1 MKNKIL
7 ILFFISCLLVANY
20 AHTQDGNAE
29 KKYRWPL
36 DINNGYSSS
45 FQEFRSNHFHAGI
58 DLRTFQTTGH
68 PVYAIA
74 DGCIIRLRMVKTGS
88 GKSLYLK
95 HADGNT
101 SVYFHLDRFEK
112 NLETLVKQVQQSKGV
127 KYFGDFYPQEPLCYK
142 QGQVIAYS
150 GETGYGFPHLHLEI
164 KDPGQF
170 TLNPFPLLELPSRDK
185 NAPVLK
191 GILLR
196 NRGSSPINGEIGEF
210 NFPFKRDRYNH
221 YVISRPLVV
230 AGPFDLVLNAR
241 DITDSG
247 RYAAPY
253 EISAAIDEHDYFD
266 LKFDRFSWD
275 DNNQLGFVYDM
286 LYSNPSAFYYNL
298 FSQEGFSLESKKIPL
313 RGVVDSLDYGPHKL
327 KIQVKDNYENEST
340 GELTFYKIKKPEL
353 ELSGCSV
360 AGNEMRFRIEKLEA
374 EAADAVSITLKD
386 SRERTVYTGQLKQTV
401 ISQPKE
407 FVLKGSFAGV
417 YFIDFN
423 FIKERIPYFKKRFL
437 LQEQWLSSI
446 TDIDFETF
454 LNHDEVFI
462 KILSP
467 ALAPDNLR
475 LTVVQGPESREINAE
490 SSAGSIYFRFTP
502 LNLTNK
508 VLLNFA
514 LYKGGEKVAEIQ
526 KSIALVYL
534 KKGETQDFKYEE
546 FGAEFESRAV
556 YEPRALLME
565 EKNFPSE
572 YPVLSRQISLS
583 PYYFAFLDTVNYTFQ
598 KDLPNP
604 QQVGIFK
611 YEVRLKR
618 WSYKNTIYDRTAKTY
633 RHTALTSGVY
643 ALLRD
648 IFPPRVFLR
657 KPRSQHRGSLGRLD
671 IAMTDGGKG
680 INDDTLKVRL
690 NGVLLDVDY
699 DPDWRAV
706 YIEDENL
713 KPLKIGK
720 NVLEVEV
727 RDYAGNK
734 TARTF
739 TFNLK

>member
-1 MKNKIL
+1 
-7 ILFFISCLLVANY
+7 
-20 AHTQDGNAE
+20 
-29 KKYRWPL
+29 
-36 DINNGYSSS
+36 
-45 FQEFRSNHFHAGI
+45 I

-74 DGCIIRLRMVKTGS
+74 DGCIVRLRMVKTGS

-170 TLNPFPLLELPSRDK
+170 SLNPFQFLELPSRDK
-185 NAPVLK
+185 NTPVLK
-191 GILLR
+191 GVFLR
-196 NRGSSPINGEIGEF
+196 NRGASPINGEIGEF
-210 NFPFKRDRYNH
+210 YFPFKRDKYNH
-221 YVISRPLVV
+221 YTAPRPLIIT
-230 AGPFDLVLNAR
+230 GPFDLVLNTR
-241 DITDSG
+241 DITDSR

-286 LYSNPSAFYYNL
+286 LYSNASAFYYNL
-298 FSQEGFSLESKKIPL
+298 FSQEGFSLESKNIPL
-313 RGVVDSLDYGPHKL
+313 QGVIDSLDYGPHKL
-327 KIQVKDNYENEST
+327 KIQVKDNYDNEST
-340 GELTFYKIKKPEL
+340 GELSIYKVKKPQL

-360 AGNEMRFRIEKLEA
+360 SGNELRFRIDKLEA
-374 EAADAVSITLKD
+374 EAADDVTITLKD
-386 SRERTVYTGQLKQTV
+386 NQERTLYTSHLNQTV

-417 YFIDFN
+417 QVICFN
-423 FIKERIPYFKKRFL
+423 FIKERIPYFKQRFL
-437 LQEQWLSSI
+437 LKDQWLTSV
-446 TDIDFETF
+446 TNIDFETF
-454 LNHDEVFI
+454 LNRDDVFI
-462 KILSP
+462 KILNP
-467 ALAPDNLR
+467 GLAPGNLR
-475 LTVVQGPESREINAE
+475 LTVAQGLDSKEVNAD

-502 LNLTNK
+502 LNFTNK
-508 VLLNFA
+508 VLLNFSV
-514 LYKGGEKVAEIQ
+514 YKGEEKVAEIQ
-526 KSIALVYL
+526 KPISLIYL
-534 KKGETQDFKYEE
+534 KKGQRQEFIYEE
-546 FGAEFESRAV
+546 FGAEFETRAV
-556 YEPRALLME
+556 YEPRVLLVE
-565 EKNFPSE
+565 EKNFHSQ
-572 YPVLSRQISLS
+572 YPVLSKQISLS
-583 PYYFAFLDTVNYTFQ
+583 PDYFAFLDTVQFTFR

-611 YEVRLKR
+611 YEERLKR
-618 WSYKNTIYDRTAKTY
+618 WSYKNTIYDSAAKTY
-633 RHTALTSGVY
+633 RQTILTPGTY

-657 KPRSQHRGSLGRLD
+657 KPRSQHRGALMRLD
-671 IAMTDGGKG
+671 VGMTDGGKG

-706 YIEDENL
+706 YIENENL

-727 RDYAGNK
+727 RDYAWNK

-739 TFNLK
+739 SFNLK